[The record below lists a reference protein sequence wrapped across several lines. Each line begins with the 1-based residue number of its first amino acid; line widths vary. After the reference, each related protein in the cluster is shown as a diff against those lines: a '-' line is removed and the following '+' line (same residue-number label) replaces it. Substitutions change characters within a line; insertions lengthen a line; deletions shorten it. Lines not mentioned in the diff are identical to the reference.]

1 MTAALLLH
9 GVTMAIAARQTVNF
23 DFGWRHTQSIE
34 PRYGQCGAAMSQQY
48 QWGQGYIWQGRTP
61 SWEECCNECAN
72 RETCRAWDWNGRICY
87 VKDNAEGPN
96 PSQGRWAGKLELPW
110 PAANA
115 STIPPRAQV
124 TFNDEGWGVVD
135 APHDMARSRQ
145 AECLGGGRRRRK
157 RAEVAGGGGDA
168 VGDSAVAA
176 QEPITPPAITP
187 FVNNC
192 SGWYRKH
199 FALPAAWKDGVTWV
213 YFEGIYHTVNMWFNG
228 KPIGAHIN
236 GYTQIVHRL
245 DDKGAN
251 FGEGAAGANVISIF
265 ANAAPGTGYWYAG
278 GGLSRHQYLV
288 HTPTDVYLVPDMAW
302 VHANVTDV
310 SKLAANGATPG
321 AGDRAEAGSVHVV
334 AEGLISNAGASA
346 AKGVVV
352 TATFYDQTGSVV
364 ATERTNPLTVG
375 ALGNQTFKIAF
386 VPKVATELWSVPRAY
401 IYTASIAVA
410 VSNIVAPIPHPGV
423 PVHDAA
429 AITLAAA
436 ADGGGPRAAASSVV
450 DVVNVTYGVK
460 HVRLDPDMGMYLN
473 ARRTKMR
480 GYCDHST
487 FGGVGSA
494 VPDRVQL
501 YKAQTLRA
509 AGGNAWRMA
518 HNPPV
523 PARLDILDRI
533 GMLALDENHF
543 FGGE

>member
-1 MTAALLLH
+1 MRA
-9 GVTMAIAARQTVNF
+9 
-23 DFGWRHTQSIE
+23 
-34 PRYGQCGAAMSQQY
+34 CG
-48 QWGQGYIWQGRTP
+48 R
-61 SWEECCNECAN
+61 
-72 RETCRAWDWNGRICY
+72 
-87 VKDNAEGPN
+87 
-96 PSQGRWAGKLELPW
+96 
-110 PAANA
+110 
-115 STIPPRAQV
+115 
-124 TFNDEGWGVVD
+124 
-135 APHDMARSRQ
+135 
-145 AECLGGGRRRRK
+145 
-157 RAEVAGGGGDA
+157 
-168 VGDSAVAA
+168 
-176 QEPITPPAITP
+176 
-187 FVNNC
+187 
-192 SGWYRKH
+192 
-199 FALPAAWKDGVTWV
+199 
-213 YFEGIYHTVNMWFNG
+213 
-228 KPIGAHIN
+228 
-236 GYTQIVHRL
+236 
-245 DDKGAN
+245 
-251 FGEGAAGANVISIF
+251 AGAIF
-265 ANAAPGTGYWYAG
+265 HDVAINRFERFRYAG

-334 AEGLISNAGASA
+334 AEGLISNAGAGA

-375 ALGNQTFKIAF
+375 ALGNHTFKIAF

-436 ADGGGPRAAASSVV
+436 ADGGRPRAAASSVV

-501 YKAQTLRA
+501 YKVSVRVVFLCR
-509 AGGNAWRMA
+509 GFF
-518 HNPPV
+518 
-523 PARLDILDRI
+523 PAFLQFVSIYKCKMCV
-533 GMLALDENHF
+533 GVCGCVWMCVGV
-543 FGGE
+543 FGGLFRTLAWFPFLIHVGTRVLFYLFSSSHTA